1 MDANY
6 EHGDYMLNVLGIV
19 KRDDGKILIMKRED
33 DSYIKELSW
42 CFPGGR
48 PERNEELED
57 ALKRSVKEK
66 TNIDIENIELI
77 FARAFEE
84 KREFLL
90 LYFECDAVNED
101 AKPLKQCT
109 DVKWVNPTEVKE
121 HFTTSIHP
129 KVYNFLRKLEKV

>member
-1 MDANY
+1 
-6 EHGDYMLNVLGIV
+6 MLNVLGIV
-19 KRDDGKILIMKRED
+19 RRKDNKILIMKRED

-66 TNIDIENIELI
+66 TNIDIENIDLV

-84 KREFLL
+84 KKEFLL
-90 LYFECDAVNED
+90 IYYSCEALNDEAE
-101 AKPLKQCT
+101 ALKQCT

-121 HFTTSIHP
+121 YFTTSIHP
-129 KVYNFLRKLEKV
+129 EVYNFLRRLEKGKGQI